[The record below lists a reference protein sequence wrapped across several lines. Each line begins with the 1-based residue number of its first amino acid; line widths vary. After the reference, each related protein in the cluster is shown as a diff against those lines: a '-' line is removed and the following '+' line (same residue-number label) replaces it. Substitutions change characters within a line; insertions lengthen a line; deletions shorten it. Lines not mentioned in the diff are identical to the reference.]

1 MQLYLIILL
10 FFFGYIPE
18 QSPVNLDTSYTEERL
33 VEMRQIAIDSRDDKM
48 LADVYYMLGVYEE
61 DESANYELAF
71 DYFTRSMQYYKIV
84 KDTLRENI
92 VTEKIADHYVRS
104 GLSKEAVDYYKK
116 LLEYYK
122 LSNDD
127 KAIAWISFKLSQL
140 ERDQGRFEEGIR
152 YLEISD
158 RINRKINDTL
168 LKINYHITNVRNYE
182 LLNDIGNAEKSAFQA
197 HQLSSVM
204 DDKEMLS
211 RSLYQLGYIQNLK
224 TYYPESEKYL
234 KESLLYESN
243 KPYNQNKLKTYKLL
257 TSNFEALK
265 DYESAYYYAVQYD
278 DLKDSIL
285 NNERQKAITNIT
297 TKYETQAKNKEIRL
311 LEKDKEYVQERNKQ
325 QKRALTILTIGF
337 SLLSLAIYYIIRFY
351 KQKIKSSR
359 IINLQKEKINSQKFR
374 ELEDNIQ
381 ISSMQSMLEGQ
392 EIERERIA
400 RDLHDS
406 LGGLLSTIKLQFDN
420 VSSKMKTIGN
430 NPEYKKANN
439 LLDTAVEEVR
449 TISRNL
455 QPGALKNLGLIPS
468 LKDLINRVDGEDYPE
483 VHFQYYE
490 FPAKLDTMI
499 ALSIYRIIQEL
510 LNNAIK
516 YSQADEILIQLTR
529 EGEELVILFEDDG
542 IGFDPDNLKRKGMG
556 LENIKSRINYL
567 KGTMNI
573 DSRIGEGTTFLI
585 HVKIA
590 LEEQQ
595 HDQTS

>member
-1 MQLYLIILL
+1 MQLALMY
-10 FFFGYIPE
+10 FFFFFNVVTD
-18 QSPVNLDTSYTEERL
+18 QSSVNLDTSYTEEIL
-33 VEMRQIAIDSRDDKM
+33 LEMRQTSIDSNDDKM
-48 LADVYYMLGVYEE
+48 LADVYFKLAELEE
-61 DESANYELAF
+61 DENANFELAF

-84 KDTLRENI
+84 KDTVQEKI
-92 VTEKIADHYVRS
+92 VIEKIADHYVRS
-104 GLSKEAVDYYKK
+104 GLDNEAIEYYKE
-116 LLEYYK
+116 LLEYYELNK
-122 LSNDD
+122 NDS
-127 KAIAWISFKLSQL
+127 AIAWISFKLSQI

-152 YLEISD
+152 YLEIS
-158 RINRKINDTL
+158 NRLNSKIQDTL
-168 LKINYHITNVRNYE
+168 LKINYHITNVKNYE

-197 HQLSSVM
+197 HQLSTVI

-211 RSLYQLGYIQNLK
+211 KSLYQLGYIQNKKSL
-224 TYYPESEKYL
+224 YLESEKYL
-234 KESLLYESN
+234 KESLLYESRR
-243 KPYNQNKLKTYKLL
+243 PYNQNKLETFKLL
-257 TSNFEALK
+257 TDNFEALE
-265 DYESAYYYAVQYD
+265 DYRNAYSYAIQYD
-278 DLKDSIL
+278 KLKDSIL
-285 NNERQKAITNIT
+285 NNERQKAIRNIT
-297 TKYETQAKNKEIRL
+297 TKYETQAKNKEIKL
-311 LEKDKEYVQERNKQ
+311 LEKDKEYVQERNNQ
-325 QKRALTILTIGF
+325 QKRALTILTVGF
-337 SLLSLAIYYIIRFY
+337 GLLSLAIYYIIRFY

-359 IINLQKEKINSQKFR
+359 IINLQKEKINQQKFR

-420 VSSKMKTIGN
+420 VSSKLKSVN
-430 NPEYKKANN
+430 KNPEYNKANN

-468 LKDLINRVDGEDYPE
+468 LKDLINRVDGENYPE

-516 YSQADEILIQLTR
+516 YSKANEILIQLTR
-529 EGEELVILFEDDG
+529 EDDELVILFEDDG

-585 HVKIA
+585 HVKTA
-590 LEEQQ
+590 LEETK
-595 HDQTS
+595 HGETS